1 MKRNFVCEFR
11 KYDKISTIFD
21 LIGGDL
27 EPKQTMALGFL
38 FSKSRSALNAFLKLI
53 GVKVTFDKC
62 IVDCEAKRKKKDD
75 NDRIDILLR
84 LYQDKEPVKAII
96 IEAKSV
102 KAKTSEV
109 AANNQVQKYV
119 NNGFPQLEGF
129 SNKETV
135 TLTQDVKT
143 LVEGSTSITWL
154 ELVNELSRVQGEESI
169 IKDFINYILNI
180 KGNNMKH
187 YEEEIVSIPAGN
199 SYEAVVS
206 SGIYECPV
214 EYKRNP
220 QNPLFITFREKGGG
234 AMKTLYKLLDVL
246 ELDLDDEASIEKV
259 DETSIEKVG
268 KQLNLKDRL
277 DRYKSIGTPT
287 KGVKRVYV
295 LDIDDA
301 ITLPI
306 PVTPM
311 ENNTPI
317 INYKISDFIGE
328 CNTNKGKYRIV
339 SPFKIDGHTLRA
351 PRSKRNCILKKED
364 GTLIKDF
371 SCNEGSIELN
381 KEYVYELFVQGD
393 KRSIRLNKIRLS
405 YEAGSWNMFYDY
417 KK

>member
-1 MKRNFVCEFR
+1 MKKNFVGEFR
-11 KYDKISTIFD
+11 KYDKINCTIFD

-27 EPKQTMALGFL
+27 EPKQTMALGYL

-62 IVDCEAKRKKKDD
+62 IVDCEPRRNEEDN

-84 LYQDKEPVKAII
+84 LYQDEHPVKAII

-119 NNGFPQLEGF
+119 SFPQLKDF
-129 SNKETV
+129 SNIETV
-135 TLTQDVKT
+135 TLTQVVKT

-154 ELVNELSRVQGEESI
+154 ELVNELSRVQGEEPI

-214 EYKRNP
+214 DYNTPKKA
-220 QNPLFITFREKGGG
+220 LFMTFREKDGG
-234 AMKTLYKLLDVL
+234 AMRTLYKLLDVL

-259 DETSIEKVG
+259 D

-277 DRYKSIGTPT
+277 DRYKSIGTPS
-287 KGVKRVYV
+287 KGVKKVYV
-295 LDIDDA
+295 LDVDNA

-311 ENNTPI
+311 ENNTSKI
-317 INYKISDFIGE
+317 YYKLGDFIGK
-328 CNTNKGKYRIV
+328 CNTNKGDNKDDYRIV
-339 SPFKIDGHTLRA
+339 SPFKIDGHTLSV

-364 GTLIKDF
+364 GTLVKDF

-393 KRSIRLNKIRLS
+393 KRSIRLNKIRIS
-405 YEAGSWNMFYDY
+405 YEAGSWKMFYDY

>member
-1 MKRNFVCEFR
+1 MKKNFVGEFR
-11 KYDKISTIFD
+11 KYDKINCTIFD

-27 EPKQTMALGFL
+27 EPKQTMALGYL

-62 IVDCEAKRKKKDD
+62 IVDCEPRRNEEDN

-84 LYQDKEPVKAII
+84 LYQDEHPVKAII

-119 NNGFPQLEGF
+119 SFPQLKDF
-129 SNKETV
+129 SNIETV

-143 LVEGSTSITWL
+143 LVEGSISITWL
-154 ELVNELSRVQGEESI
+154 ELVNELSRVQGEEPI

-214 EYKRNP
+214 DYNTPKKA
-220 QNPLFITFREKGGG
+220 LFMTFREKDGG
-234 AMKTLYKLLDVL
+234 AMRTLYKLLDVL

-259 DETSIEKVG
+259 D

-277 DRYKSIGTPT
+277 DRYKSIGTPS
-287 KGVKRVYV
+287 KGVKKVYV
-295 LDIDDA
+295 LDVDNA

-311 ENNTPI
+311 ENNTSKI
-317 INYKISDFIGE
+317 YYKLGDFIGK
-328 CNTNKGKYRIV
+328 CNTNKGDNKDDYRIV
-339 SPFKIDGHTLRA
+339 SPFKIDGHTLSV

-364 GTLIKDF
+364 GTLVKDF

-393 KRSIRLNKIRLS
+393 KRSIRLNKIRIS
-405 YEAGSWNMFYDY
+405 YEAGSWKMFYDY

>member
-1 MKRNFVCEFR
+1 MKKNFVGEFR
-11 KYDKISTIFD
+11 KYDKINCTIFD

-27 EPKQTMALGFL
+27 EPKQTMALGYL

-62 IVDCEAKRKKKDD
+62 IVDCEPRRNEEDN

-84 LYQDKEPVKAII
+84 LYQDEHPVKAII

-109 AANNQVQKYV
+109 VANNQVQKYV
-119 NNGFPQLEGF
+119 SFPQLKGF
-129 SNKETV
+129 SNIETV

-154 ELVNELSRVQGEESI
+154 ELVNELSRVQGEEPI

-214 EYKRNP
+214 DYNTPKKA
-220 QNPLFITFREKGGG
+220 LFMTFREKDGG
-234 AMKTLYKLLDVL
+234 AMRTLYKLLDVL

-259 DETSIEKVG
+259 D

-277 DRYKSIGTPT
+277 DRYKSIGTPS
-287 KGVKRVYV
+287 KGVKKVYV
-295 LDIDDA
+295 LDVDNA

-311 ENNTPI
+311 ENNTSKI
-317 INYKISDFIGE
+317 YYKLGDFIGK
-328 CNTNKGKYRIV
+328 CNTNKGDNKDDYRIV
-339 SPFKIDGHTLRA
+339 SPFKIDGHTLSV

-364 GTLIKDF
+364 GTLVKDF

-393 KRSIRLNKIRLS
+393 KRSIRLNKIRIS
-405 YEAGSWNMFYDY
+405 YEAGSWKMFYDY

>member
-1 MKRNFVCEFR
+1 MKKNFVGEFR
-11 KYDKISTIFD
+11 KYDKINCTIFD

-27 EPKQTMALGFL
+27 EPKQTMALGYL

-62 IVDCEAKRKKKDD
+62 IVDCEPRRNEEDN

-84 LYQDKEPVKAII
+84 LYQDEHPVKAII

-119 NNGFPQLEGF
+119 SFPQLKGF
-129 SNKETV
+129 SNIETV

-154 ELVNELSRVQGEESI
+154 ELVNELSNVQGKEPI

-180 KGNNMKH
+180 KGNMKH

-214 EYKRNP
+214 EYKRRNP

-234 AMKTLYKLLDVL
+234 AMKTLYKLFDVL
-246 ELDLDDEASIEKV
+246 ELDLDDEA
-259 DETSIEKVG
+259 SIEKVG

-277 DRYKSIGTPT
+277 DRYKSFGTPT

-328 CNTNKGKYRIV
+328 CNTNKGEYRIV
-339 SPFKIDGHTLRA
+339 SPFKIDGHTLSV

-393 KRSIRLNKIRLS
+393 KRSIRLNKIRIS
-405 YEAGSWNMFYDY
+405 YEAGSWKMFYDY

>member
-27 EPKQTMALGFL
+27 EPKQTMVLGFL

-62 IVDCEAKRKKKDD
+62 IVDCEPRRNEEDN

-84 LYQDKEPVKAII
+84 LYQDEHPVKAII

-109 AANNQVQKYV
+109 VANNQVQKYV
-119 NNGFPQLEGF
+119 SFPQLKGF
-129 SNKETV
+129 SNIETV

-154 ELVNELSRVQGEESI
+154 ELVNELSKDPQKEPI

-214 EYKRNP
+214 DYNTPKKA
-220 QNPLFITFREKGGG
+220 LFMTFREKDGG
-234 AMKTLYKLLDVL
+234 AMRTLYKLLDVL

-259 DETSIEKVG
+259 D

-277 DRYKSIGTPT
+277 DRYKSIGTPS
-287 KGVKRVYV
+287 KGVKKVYV
-295 LDIDDA
+295 LDVDNA

-311 ENNTPI
+311 ENNTSKI
-317 INYKISDFIGE
+317 YYKLGDFIGK
-328 CNTNKGKYRIV
+328 CNTNKGDNKDDYRIV
-339 SPFKIDGHTLRA
+339 SPFKIDGHTLSV

-364 GTLIKDF
+364 GTLVKDF

-393 KRSIRLNKIRLS
+393 KRSIRLNKIRIS
-405 YEAGSWNMFYDY
+405 YEAGSWKMFYDY

>member
-62 IVDCEAKRKKKDD
+62 IVDCEPRRNEEYN

-84 LYQDKEPVKAII
+84 LYQDEHPVKAII

-102 KAKTSEV
+102 KAKTSEIV
-109 AANNQVQKYV
+109 ANNQVQKYL
-119 NNGFPQLEGF
+119 NGFSQMKGF
-129 SNKETV
+129 SNIETV

-154 ELVNELSRVQGEESI
+154 ELVNELSNVQGKEPI

-180 KGNNMKH
+180 KGNMKH

-214 EYKRNP
+214 EYKRRNP

-234 AMKTLYKLLDVL
+234 AMNTLYKLLDVL

-259 DETSIEKVG
+259 DEASIEKVG

-277 DRYKSIGTPT
+277 DRYKSFGTPT

-328 CNTNKGKYRIV
+328 CNTNKGEYRIV
-339 SPFKIDGHTLRA
+339 SPFKIDGHTLSV

-371 SCNEGSIELN
+371 SCNEGSIELD
-381 KEYVYELFVQGD
+381 KECVYELFVQGD
-393 KRSIRLNKIRLS
+393 TRSIRLNKIRIS
-405 YEAGSWNMFYDY
+405 YKAGSWNMFYDY

>member
-1 MKRNFVCEFR
+1 MKKNFVGEFR
-11 KYDKISTIFD
+11 KYDKINCTIFD

-27 EPKQTMALGFL
+27 EPKQTMALGYL

-62 IVDCEAKRKKKDD
+62 IVDCEPRRNEEDN

-84 LYQDKEPVKAII
+84 LYQDEHPVKAII

-119 NNGFPQLEGF
+119 SFPQLKDF
-129 SNKETV
+129 SNIETV

-154 ELVNELSRVQGEESI
+154 ELVNELSRVQGEEPI

-214 EYKRNP
+214 DYNTPKKA
-220 QNPLFITFREKGGG
+220 LFMTFREKDGG
-234 AMKTLYKLLDVL
+234 AMRTLYKLFDVL

-259 DETSIEKVG
+259 D

-277 DRYKSIGTPT
+277 DRYKSIGTPS
-287 KGVKRVYV
+287 KGVKKVYV
-295 LDIDDA
+295 LDVDNA

-311 ENNTPI
+311 ENNTSKI
-317 INYKISDFIGE
+317 YYKLGDFIGK
-328 CNTNKGKYRIV
+328 CNTNKGDNKDDYRIV
-339 SPFKIDGHTLRA
+339 SPFKIDGHTLSV

-364 GTLIKDF
+364 GTLVKDF

-393 KRSIRLNKIRLS
+393 KRSIRLNKIRIS
-405 YEAGSWNMFYDY
+405 YEAGSWKMFYDY

>member
-27 EPKQTMALGFL
+27 EPKQTMALGYL

-62 IVDCEAKRKKKDD
+62 IVDCEAQRNEDD
-75 NDRIDILLR
+75 NNDRIDILLR
-84 LYQDKEPVKAII
+84 LYQDEHPVKAII

-119 NNGFPQLEGF
+119 SFPQLKGF
-129 SNKETV
+129 SDKDTV

-154 ELVNELSRVQGEESI
+154 ELVNELSNVQGKEPI

-180 KGNNMKH
+180 KGNMKH

-214 EYKRNP
+214 EYKRRNP

-259 DETSIEKVG
+259 DEASIEKVG
-268 KQLNLKDRL
+268 KRLNLKDRL
-277 DRYKSIGTPT
+277 DRYKSFGTLT

-328 CNTNKGKYRIV
+328 CNTNKGEYRVV
-339 SPFKIDGHTLRA
+339 SPFKIDGHTLRV
-351 PRSKRNCILKKED
+351 PRFKRNCILKKED
-364 GTLIKDF
+364 GTLIRDF
-371 SCNEGSIELN
+371 SCNEGTIELN

-393 KRSIRLNKIRLS
+393 KRSIRLNKIRLT
-405 YEAGSWNMFYDY
+405 YKAGSWNMFYDY

>member
-1 MKRNFVCEFR
+1 MKKNFVGEFR
-11 KYDKISTIFD
+11 KYDKINCTIFD

-27 EPKQTMALGFL
+27 EPKQTMALGYL
-38 FSKSRSALNAFLKLI
+38 FSKSRFALNAFLKLI

-62 IVDCEAKRKKKDD
+62 IVDCEPRRNEEDN

-84 LYQDKEPVKAII
+84 LYQDEHPVKAII

-119 NNGFPQLEGF
+119 SFPQLKDF
-129 SNKETV
+129 SNIETV

-154 ELVNELSRVQGEESI
+154 ELVNELSRVQGEEPI

-214 EYKRNP
+214 DYNTPKKA
-220 QNPLFITFREKGGG
+220 LFMTFREKDGG
-234 AMKTLYKLLDVL
+234 AMRTLYKLLDVL

-259 DETSIEKVG
+259 D

-277 DRYKSIGTPT
+277 DRYKSIGTPS
-287 KGVKRVYV
+287 KGVKKVYV
-295 LDIDDA
+295 LDVDNA

-311 ENNTPI
+311 ENNTSKI
-317 INYKISDFIGE
+317 YYKLGDFIGK
-328 CNTNKGKYRIV
+328 CNTNKGDNKDDYRIV
-339 SPFKIDGHTLRA
+339 SPFKIDGHTLSV

-364 GTLIKDF
+364 GTLVKDF

-393 KRSIRLNKIRLS
+393 KRSIRLNKIRIS
-405 YEAGSWNMFYDY
+405 YEAGSWKMFYDY

>member
-1 MKRNFVCEFR
+1 MKKNFVGEFR
-11 KYDKISTIFD
+11 KYDKINCTIFD

-27 EPKQTMALGFL
+27 EPKQTMALGYL

-62 IVDCEAKRKKKDD
+62 IVDCEPRRNEEDN

-84 LYQDKEPVKAII
+84 LYQDEHPVKAII

-119 NNGFPQLEGF
+119 SFPQLKGF
-129 SNKETV
+129 SNIETV

-154 ELVNELSRVQGEESI
+154 ELVNELSRVQGEEPI

-214 EYKRNP
+214 EYKRRNP

-259 DETSIEKVG
+259 DEASIEKVG

-277 DRYKSIGTPT
+277 DRYKSFGTPT

-328 CNTNKGKYRIV
+328 CNTNKGEYRIV
-339 SPFKIDGHTLRA
+339 SPFTIDGHTLSV

-364 GTLIKDF
+364 GTLVKDF

-393 KRSIRLNKIRLS
+393 KRSIRLNKIRIS
-405 YEAGSWNMFYDY
+405 YEAGSWKMFYDY

>member
-62 IVDCEAKRKKKDD
+62 IVDCEAQRNEDD
-75 NDRIDILLR
+75 NNDRIDILLR
-84 LYQDKEPVKAII
+84 LYQDEHPVKAII

-119 NNGFPQLEGF
+119 SFPQLKGF
-129 SNKETV
+129 SDKDTV

-154 ELVNELSRVQGEESI
+154 ELVNELSRVQGEEPI

-259 DETSIEKVG
+259 DEASIEKVG

-277 DRYKSIGTPT
+277 DRYKSFGTPT

-328 CNTNKGKYRIV
+328 CNTNKGEYRIV
-339 SPFKIDGHTLRA
+339 SPFKIDGHTLHVPNSR
-351 PRSKRNCILKKED
+351 KNCILKKED
-364 GTLIKDF
+364 GTLVKDF
-371 SCNEGSIELN
+371 SCNKEPIELN
-381 KEYVYELFVQGD
+381 KEYVYELFVQSD
-393 KRSIRLNKIRLS
+393 TRSIRLNKIRIS
-405 YEAGSWNMFYDY
+405 YEAGSWKMFYDY

>member
-1 MKRNFVCEFR
+1 MKKNFVGEFR
-11 KYDKISTIFD
+11 KYDKINCTIFD

-27 EPKQTMALGFL
+27 EPKQTMALGYL

-53 GVKVTFDKC
+53 GVKVAFDKC
-62 IVDCEAKRKKKDD
+62 IVDCEAQRKEKDN

-84 LYQDKEPVKAII
+84 LYQDEHPAKAII

-119 NNGFPQLEGF
+119 SFPQLKGF
-129 SNKETV
+129 SNIETV

-154 ELVNELSRVQGEESI
+154 ELVNELSRVQGEEPI

-180 KGNNMKH
+180 KGNMKH

-259 DETSIEKVG
+259 DEASIEKVG

-277 DRYKSIGTPT
+277 DRYKSFGTPT

-328 CNTNKGKYRIV
+328 CNTNKGEYRIV
-339 SPFKIDGHTLRA
+339 SPFKIDGHTLHVPNSR
-351 PRSKRNCILKKED
+351 KNCILKKED
-364 GTLIKDF
+364 GTLVKDF
-371 SCNEGSIELN
+371 SCNKEPIELN

-405 YEAGSWNMFYDY
+405 YEAGSWKMFYDY

>member
-1 MKRNFVCEFR
+1 MKKNFVGEFR
-11 KYDKISTIFD
+11 KYDKINCTIFD

-27 EPKQTMALGFL
+27 EPKQTMALGYL

-62 IVDCEAKRKKKDD
+62 IVDCEPRRNEEDN

-84 LYQDKEPVKAII
+84 LYQDEHPVKAII
-96 IEAKSV
+96 IEAKRV

-119 NNGFPQLEGF
+119 SFPQLKGF
-129 SNKETV
+129 SNIETV

-154 ELVNELSRVQGEESI
+154 ELVNELSRVQGEEPI

-180 KGNNMKH
+180 KGNMKH

-259 DETSIEKVG
+259 DEASIEKVG

-277 DRYKSIGTPT
+277 DRYKFFGTPT

-328 CNTNKGKYRIV
+328 CNTNKGEYRIV
-339 SPFKIDGHTLRA
+339 SPFKIDGHTLHVPNSR
-351 PRSKRNCILKKED
+351 KNCILKKED
-364 GTLIKDF
+364 GTLVKDF
-371 SCNEGSIELN
+371 SCNKEPIELN

-405 YEAGSWNMFYDY
+405 YEAGSWKMFYDY

>member
-27 EPKQTMALGFL
+27 EPKQTTALGYL
-38 FSKSRSALNAFLKLI
+38 FNKSRSALNAFLKLI

-62 IVDCEAKRKKKDD
+62 IVDCEAQCKEKD
-75 NDRIDILLR
+75 NNGRIDILLR
-84 LYQDKEPVKAII
+84 LYQDEHPVKAII

-119 NNGFPQLEGF
+119 SFPQLKGF

-143 LVEGSTSITWL
+143 LVEDSTSITWL
-154 ELVNELSRVQGEESI
+154 DLVNELSNVQGKEPI

-180 KGNNMKH
+180 KGNMKH

-259 DETSIEKVG
+259 DEASIEKVG

-277 DRYKSIGTPT
+277 DRYKSFGTPT

-328 CNTNKGKYRIV
+328 CNTNKGEYRIV
-339 SPFKIDGHTLRA
+339 SPFKIDGHTLHVPNSR
-351 PRSKRNCILKKED
+351 KNCILKKED
-364 GTLIKDF
+364 GTLVKDF
-371 SCNEGSIELN
+371 SCNKEPIELN

-393 KRSIRLNKIRLS
+393 KRSIRLNKIRIS
-405 YEAGSWNMFYDY
+405 YEAGSWKMFYDY

>member
-1 MKRNFVCEFR
+1 MKKNFVGEFR
-11 KYDKISTIFD
+11 KYDKINCTIFD

-27 EPKQTMALGFL
+27 EPKQTMALGYL

-62 IVDCEAKRKKKDD
+62 IVDCEPRRNEED
-75 NDRIDILLR
+75 NNGRIDILLR
-84 LYQDKEPVKAII
+84 LYQDEHPVKTII

-119 NNGFPQLEGF
+119 SFPQLKGF

-154 ELVNELSRVQGEESI
+154 DLVNELSNVQGKEPI

-180 KGNNMKH
+180 KGNMKH

-259 DETSIEKVG
+259 DEASIEKVG

-277 DRYKSIGTPT
+277 DRYKSFGTPT

-328 CNTNKGKYRIV
+328 CNTNKGEYRIV
-339 SPFKIDGHTLRA
+339 SPFKIDGHTLHVPNSR
-351 PRSKRNCILKKED
+351 KNCILKKED
-364 GTLIKDF
+364 GTLVKDF
-371 SCNEGSIELN
+371 SCNKEPIELN

-405 YEAGSWNMFYDY
+405 YEAGSWKMFYDY

>member
-1 MKRNFVCEFR
+1 MKKNFVGEFR

-27 EPKQTMALGFL
+27 EPKQTMALGYL

-62 IVDCEAKRKKKDD
+62 IVDCEPRRNEEDN

-84 LYQDKEPVKAII
+84 LYQDEHPVKAII

-119 NNGFPQLEGF
+119 SFPQLKDF
-129 SNKETV
+129 SNIETV

-154 ELVNELSRVQGEESI
+154 ELVNELSRVQGEEPI

-214 EYKRNP
+214 DYNTPKKA
-220 QNPLFITFREKGGG
+220 LFMTFREKDGG
-234 AMKTLYKLLDVL
+234 AMRTLYKLLDVL

-259 DETSIEKVG
+259 D

-277 DRYKSIGTPT
+277 DRYKSIGTPS
-287 KGVKRVYV
+287 KGVKKVYV
-295 LDIDDA
+295 LDVDNA

-311 ENNTPI
+311 ENNTSKI
-317 INYKISDFIGE
+317 YYKLGDFIGK
-328 CNTNKGKYRIV
+328 CNTNKGDNKDDYRIV
-339 SPFKIDGHTLRA
+339 SPFKIDGHTLSV

-364 GTLIKDF
+364 GTLVKDF

-393 KRSIRLNKIRLS
+393 KRSIRLNKIRIS
-405 YEAGSWNMFYDY
+405 YEAGSWKMFYDY

>member
-1 MKRNFVCEFR
+1 MKKNFVGEFR
-11 KYDKISTIFD
+11 KYDKINCTIFD

-27 EPKQTMALGFL
+27 EPKQTMALGYL

-62 IVDCEAKRKKKDD
+62 IVDCEPRRNEEDN

-84 LYQDKEPVKAII
+84 LYQDEHPVKAII

-102 KAKTSEV
+102 KAKISEV

-119 NNGFPQLEGF
+119 SFPQLKDF
-129 SNKETV
+129 SNIETV

-154 ELVNELSRVQGEESI
+154 ELVNELSRVQGEKPI

-214 EYKRNP
+214 DYNTPKKA
-220 QNPLFITFREKGGG
+220 LFMTFREKDGG
-234 AMKTLYKLLDVL
+234 AMRTLYKLLDVL

-259 DETSIEKVG
+259 D

-277 DRYKSIGTPT
+277 DRYKSIGTPS
-287 KGVKRVYV
+287 KGVKKVYV
-295 LDIDDA
+295 LDVDNA

-311 ENNTPI
+311 ENNTSKI
-317 INYKISDFIGE
+317 YYKLGDFIGK
-328 CNTNKGKYRIV
+328 CNTNKGDNKDDYRIV
-339 SPFKIDGHTLRA
+339 SPFKIDGHTLSV

-364 GTLIKDF
+364 GTLVKDF

-393 KRSIRLNKIRLS
+393 KRSIRLNKIRIS
-405 YEAGSWNMFYDY
+405 YEAGSWKMFYDY

>member
-1 MKRNFVCEFR
+1 MKKNFVGEFR
-11 KYDKISTIFD
+11 KYDKINCTIFD

-27 EPKQTMALGFL
+27 EPKQTMALGYL

-62 IVDCEAKRKKKDD
+62 IVDCEPRRNEEDN

-84 LYQDKEPVKAII
+84 LYQDEHPVKAII

-119 NNGFPQLEGF
+119 SFPQLKDF
-129 SNKETV
+129 SNIETV

-154 ELVNELSRVQGEESI
+154 ELVNELSRVQGEEPI

-214 EYKRNP
+214 DYNTPKKA
-220 QNPLFITFREKGGG
+220 LFMTFREKDGG
-234 AMKTLYKLLDVL
+234 AMRTLYKLLDVL

-259 DETSIEKVG
+259 D

-277 DRYKSIGTPT
+277 DRYKSIGTPS
-287 KGVKRVYV
+287 KGVKKVYV
-295 LDIDDA
+295 LDVDNA

-311 ENNTPI
+311 ENNTSKI
-317 INYKISDFIGE
+317 YYKLGDFIGK
-328 CNTNKGKYRIV
+328 CNTNKGDNKDDYRIV
-339 SPFKIDGHTLRA
+339 SPFKIDGHTLSV

-364 GTLIKDF
+364 GTLVKDF

-405 YEAGSWNMFYDY
+405 YKAGSWNMFYDY

>member
-1 MKRNFVCEFR
+1 MKKNFVGEFR
-11 KYDKISTIFD
+11 KYDKINCTIFD

-27 EPKQTMALGFL
+27 EPKQTMALGYL
-38 FSKSRSALNAFLKLI
+38 FSKSHSALNAFLKLI

-62 IVDCEAKRKKKDD
+62 IVDCEPRRNEEDN

-84 LYQDKEPVKAII
+84 LYQDEHPVKAII

-119 NNGFPQLEGF
+119 SFPQLKEF
-129 SNKETV
+129 SNIETV

-154 ELVNELSRVQGEESI
+154 ELVNELSRVQGEEPI

-214 EYKRNP
+214 DYNTPKKA
-220 QNPLFITFREKGGG
+220 LFMTFREKDGG
-234 AMKTLYKLLDVL
+234 AMRTLYKLLDVL

-259 DETSIEKVG
+259 D

-277 DRYKSIGTPT
+277 DRYKSIGTPS
-287 KGVKRVYV
+287 KGVKKVYV
-295 LDIDDA
+295 LDVDNA

-311 ENNTPI
+311 ENNTSKI
-317 INYKISDFIGE
+317 YYKLGDFIGK
-328 CNTNKGKYRIV
+328 CNTNKGDNKDDYRIV
-339 SPFKIDGHTLRA
+339 SPFKIDGHTLSV

-364 GTLIKDF
+364 GTLVKDF

-393 KRSIRLNKIRLS
+393 KRSIRLNKIRIS
-405 YEAGSWNMFYDY
+405 YEAGSWKMFYDY

>member
-1 MKRNFVCEFR
+1 MKKNFVGEFR
-11 KYDKISTIFD
+11 KYDKINCTIFD

-27 EPKQTMALGFL
+27 EPKQTMALGYL

-62 IVDCEAKRKKKDD
+62 IVDCEPRRNGEDN

-84 LYQDKEPVKAII
+84 LYQDEHPVKAII

-119 NNGFPQLEGF
+119 SFPQLKDF
-129 SNKETV
+129 SNIETV

-154 ELVNELSRVQGEESI
+154 ELVNELSRVQGEEPI

-214 EYKRNP
+214 DYNTPKKA
-220 QNPLFITFREKGGG
+220 LFMTFREKDGG
-234 AMKTLYKLLDVL
+234 AMRTLYKLLDVL

-259 DETSIEKVG
+259 D

-277 DRYKSIGTPT
+277 DRYKSIGTPS
-287 KGVKRVYV
+287 KGVKKVYV
-295 LDIDDA
+295 LDVDNA

-311 ENNTPI
+311 ENNTSKI
-317 INYKISDFIGE
+317 YYKLGDFIGK
-328 CNTNKGKYRIV
+328 CNTNKGDNKDDYRIV
-339 SPFKIDGHTLRA
+339 SPFKIDGHTLSV

-364 GTLIKDF
+364 GTLVKDF

-393 KRSIRLNKIRLS
+393 KRSIRLNKIRIS
-405 YEAGSWNMFYDY
+405 YEAGSWKMFYDY

>member
-27 EPKQTMALGFL
+27 EPKQTTALGYL
-38 FSKSRSALNAFLKLI
+38 FNKSRSALNAFLKLI

-62 IVDCEAKRKKKDD
+62 IVDCEAQCKEKD
-75 NDRIDILLR
+75 NNGRIDILLR
-84 LYQDKEPVKAII
+84 LYQDEHPVKAII

-119 NNGFPQLEGF
+119 SFPQLKGF

-154 ELVNELSRVQGEESI
+154 DLVNELSNVQGKEPI

-180 KGNNMKH
+180 KGNMKH

-259 DETSIEKVG
+259 DEASIEKVG

-277 DRYKSIGTPT
+277 DRYKSFGTPT

-328 CNTNKGKYRIV
+328 CNTNKGEYRIV
-339 SPFKIDGHTLRA
+339 SPFKIDGHTLHVPN
-351 PRSKRNCILKKED
+351 PRKNCILKKED
-364 GTLIKDF
+364 GTLVKDF
-371 SCNEGSIELN
+371 SCNKEPIELN

-393 KRSIRLNKIRLS
+393 KRSIRLNKIRIS
-405 YEAGSWNMFYDY
+405 YEAGSWKMFYDY

>member
-1 MKRNFVCEFR
+1 MKKNFVGEFR
-11 KYDKISTIFD
+11 KYDKINCTIFD

-27 EPKQTMALGFL
+27 EPKQTMALGYL

-62 IVDCEAKRKKKDD
+62 IVDCEPRRNEEDN

-84 LYQDKEPVKAII
+84 LYQDEHPVKAII

-119 NNGFPQLEGF
+119 SFPQLKDF
-129 SNKETV
+129 SNIETV

-154 ELVNELSRVQGEESI
+154 ELVNELSRVQGEEPI
-169 IKDFINYILNI
+169 FKDFINYILNI

-214 EYKRNP
+214 DYNTPKKA
-220 QNPLFITFREKGGG
+220 LFMTFREKDGG
-234 AMKTLYKLLDVL
+234 AMRTLYKLLDVL

-259 DETSIEKVG
+259 D

-277 DRYKSIGTPT
+277 DRYKSIGTPS
-287 KGVKRVYV
+287 KGVKKVYV
-295 LDIDDA
+295 LDVDNA

-311 ENNTPI
+311 ENNTSKI
-317 INYKISDFIGE
+317 YYKLGDFIGK
-328 CNTNKGKYRIV
+328 CNTNKGDNKDDYRIV
-339 SPFKIDGHTLRA
+339 SPFKIDGHTLSV

-364 GTLIKDF
+364 GTLVKDF

-393 KRSIRLNKIRLS
+393 KRSIRLNKIRIS
-405 YEAGSWNMFYDY
+405 YEAGSWKMFYDY

>member
-1 MKRNFVCEFR
+1 MKKNFVGEFR
-11 KYDKISTIFD
+11 KYDKINCTIFD

-27 EPKQTMALGFL
+27 EPKQTMALGYL

-62 IVDCEAKRKKKDD
+62 IVDCEPRRNEEDN

-84 LYQDKEPVKAII
+84 LYQDEHPVKAII

-119 NNGFPQLEGF
+119 SFPQLKDF
-129 SNKETV
+129 SNIETV

-154 ELVNELSRVQGEESI
+154 ELVNELSRFQGEEPI

-214 EYKRNP
+214 DYNTPKKA
-220 QNPLFITFREKGGG
+220 LFMTFREKDGG
-234 AMKTLYKLLDVL
+234 AMRTLYKLLDVL

-259 DETSIEKVG
+259 D

-277 DRYKSIGTPT
+277 DRYKSIGTPS
-287 KGVKRVYV
+287 KGVKKVYV
-295 LDIDDA
+295 LDVDNA

-311 ENNTPI
+311 ENNTSKI
-317 INYKISDFIGE
+317 YYKLGDFIGK
-328 CNTNKGKYRIV
+328 CNTNKGDNKDDYRIV
-339 SPFKIDGHTLRA
+339 SPFKIDGHTLSV

-364 GTLIKDF
+364 GTLVKDF

-393 KRSIRLNKIRLS
+393 KRSIRLNKIRIS
-405 YEAGSWNMFYDY
+405 YEAGSWKMFYDY

>member
-1 MKRNFVCEFR
+1 MKKNFVGEFR
-11 KYDKISTIFD
+11 KYDKINCTIFD

-27 EPKQTMALGFL
+27 EPKQTMALGYL

-62 IVDCEAKRKKKDD
+62 IVDCEPRRNEEDN

-84 LYQDKEPVKAII
+84 LYQDEHPVKAII

-119 NNGFPQLEGF
+119 SFPQLKDF
-129 SNKETV
+129 SNIETV

-143 LVEGSTSITWL
+143 LVEGSTPITWL
-154 ELVNELSRVQGEESI
+154 ELVNELSRVQGEEPI

-214 EYKRNP
+214 DYNTPKKA
-220 QNPLFITFREKGGG
+220 LFMTFREKDGG
-234 AMKTLYKLLDVL
+234 AMRTLYKLLDVL

-259 DETSIEKVG
+259 D

-277 DRYKSIGTPT
+277 DRYKSIGTPS
-287 KGVKRVYV
+287 KGVKKVYV
-295 LDIDDA
+295 LDVDNA

-311 ENNTPI
+311 ENNTSKI
-317 INYKISDFIGE
+317 YYKLGDFIGK
-328 CNTNKGKYRIV
+328 CNTNKGDNKDDYRIV
-339 SPFKIDGHTLRA
+339 SPFKIDGHTLSV

-364 GTLIKDF
+364 GTLVKDF

-393 KRSIRLNKIRLS
+393 KRSIRLNKIRIS
-405 YEAGSWNMFYDY
+405 YEAGSWKMFYDY

>member
-27 EPKQTMALGFL
+27 EPKQTTALGYL
-38 FSKSRSALNAFLKLI
+38 FNKSRSALNAFLKLI

-62 IVDCEAKRKKKDD
+62 IVDCEAQCKEKD
-75 NDRIDILLR
+75 NNGRIDILLR
-84 LYQDKEPVKAII
+84 LYQDEHPVKAII

-119 NNGFPQLEGF
+119 SFPQLKGF

-154 ELVNELSRVQGEESI
+154 DLVNELSNVQGKEPI

-180 KGNNMKH
+180 KGNMKH

-259 DETSIEKVG
+259 D

-277 DRYKSIGTPT
+277 DRYKSIGTPS
-287 KGVKRVYV
+287 KGVKKVYV
-295 LDIDDA
+295 LDVDNA

-311 ENNTPI
+311 ENNTSKI
-317 INYKISDFIGE
+317 YYKLGDFIGK
-328 CNTNKGKYRIV
+328 CNTNKGDNKDDYRIV
-339 SPFKIDGHTLRA
+339 SPFKIDGHTLSV

-364 GTLIKDF
+364 GTLVKDF

-393 KRSIRLNKIRLS
+393 KRSIRLNKIRIS
-405 YEAGSWNMFYDY
+405 YEAGSWKMFYDY

>member
-1 MKRNFVCEFR
+1 MKKNFVGEFR
-11 KYDKISTIFD
+11 KYDKINCTISY

-27 EPKQTMALGFL
+27 EPKQTMALGYL

-62 IVDCEAKRKKKDD
+62 IVDCEPRRNEEDN

-84 LYQDKEPVKAII
+84 LYQDEHPVKAII

-109 AANNQVQKYV
+109 VANNQVQKYV
-119 NNGFPQLEGF
+119 SFPQLKGF
-129 SNKETV
+129 SNIETV

-154 ELVNELSRVQGEESI
+154 ELVNELSRVQGEEPI

-214 EYKRNP
+214 DYNTPKKA
-220 QNPLFITFREKGGG
+220 LFMTFREKDGG
-234 AMKTLYKLLDVL
+234 AMRTLYKLLDVL

-259 DETSIEKVG
+259 D

-277 DRYKSIGTPT
+277 DRYKSIGTPS
-287 KGVKRVYV
+287 KGVKKVYV
-295 LDIDDA
+295 LDVDNA

-311 ENNTPI
+311 ENNTSKI
-317 INYKISDFIGE
+317 YYKLGDFIGK
-328 CNTNKGKYRIV
+328 CNTNKGDNKDDYRIV
-339 SPFKIDGHTLRA
+339 SPFKIDGHTLSV

-364 GTLIKDF
+364 GTLVKDF

-393 KRSIRLNKIRLS
+393 KRSIRLNKIRIS
-405 YEAGSWNMFYDY
+405 YEAGSWKMFYDY

>member
-1 MKRNFVCEFR
+1 MKKNFVGEFR
-11 KYDKISTIFD
+11 KYDKINCTIFD

-27 EPKQTMALGFL
+27 EPKQTMALGYL

-62 IVDCEAKRKKKDD
+62 IVDCEPRRNEEDN

-84 LYQDKEPVKAII
+84 LYQDEHPVKAII

-119 NNGFPQLEGF
+119 SFPQLKGF
-129 SNKETV
+129 SNIETV

-154 ELVNELSRVQGEESI
+154 ELVNELSRVQGEEPI

-180 KGNNMKH
+180 KGNMKH

-214 EYKRNP
+214 EYKRRNP

-259 DETSIEKVG
+259 DEASIEKVG

-277 DRYKSIGTPT
+277 DRYKSFGTPT

-328 CNTNKGKYRIV
+328 CNTNKGEYRIV
-339 SPFKIDGHTLRA
+339 SPFKIDGHTLSV

-371 SCNEGSIELN
+371 SCNEGSIELD
-381 KEYVYELFVQGD
+381 KECVYELFVQGD
-393 KRSIRLNKIRLS
+393 TRSIRLNKIRIS
-405 YEAGSWNMFYDY
+405 YEAGSWKMFYDY

>member
-1 MKRNFVCEFR
+1 MKKNFVGEFR
-11 KYDKISTIFD
+11 KYDKINCTIFD

-27 EPKQTMALGFL
+27 EPKQTMALGYL

-62 IVDCEAKRKKKDD
+62 IVDCEPRRNEEDN

-84 LYQDKEPVKAII
+84 LYQDEHPVKAII

-119 NNGFPQLEGF
+119 SFPQLKDF
-129 SNKETV
+129 SNIETV

-154 ELVNELSRVQGEESI
+154 ELVNELSRVQGEEPI

-214 EYKRNP
+214 DYNTPKKA
-220 QNPLFITFREKGGG
+220 LFMTFREKDGG
-234 AMKTLYKLLDVL
+234 AMRTLYKLLDVL

-259 DETSIEKVG
+259 D

-277 DRYKSIGTPT
+277 DRYKSIGTPS
-287 KGVKRVYV
+287 KGVKKVYV
-295 LDIDDA
+295 LDVDNA

-311 ENNTPI
+311 ENNTSKI
-317 INYKISDFIGE
+317 YYKLGDFIGK
-328 CNTNKGKYRIV
+328 CNTNKGDNKDDYRIV
-339 SPFKIDGHTLRA
+339 SPFKIDGHTLSV
-351 PRSKRNCILKKED
+351 PCSKRNCILKKED
-364 GTLIKDF
+364 GTLVKDF

-393 KRSIRLNKIRLS
+393 KRSIRLNKIRIS
-405 YEAGSWNMFYDY
+405 YEAGSWKMFYDY

>member
-1 MKRNFVCEFR
+1 MKKNFVGEFR
-11 KYDKISTIFD
+11 KYDKINCTIFD

-27 EPKQTMALGFL
+27 EPKQTMALGYL

-62 IVDCEAKRKKKDD
+62 IVDCEPRRNEEDN

-84 LYQDKEPVKAII
+84 LYQDEHPVKAII
-96 IEAKSV
+96 IEAKIV

-119 NNGFPQLEGF
+119 SFPQLKDF
-129 SNKETV
+129 SNIETV

-154 ELVNELSRVQGEESI
+154 ELVNELSRVQGEEPI

-214 EYKRNP
+214 DYNTPKKA
-220 QNPLFITFREKGGG
+220 LFMTFREKDGG
-234 AMKTLYKLLDVL
+234 AMRTLYKLLDVL

-259 DETSIEKVG
+259 D

-277 DRYKSIGTPT
+277 DRYKSIGTPS
-287 KGVKRVYV
+287 KGVKKVYV
-295 LDIDDA
+295 LDVDNA

-311 ENNTPI
+311 ENNTSKI
-317 INYKISDFIGE
+317 YYKLGDFIGK
-328 CNTNKGKYRIV
+328 CNTNKGDNKDDYRIV
-339 SPFKIDGHTLRA
+339 SPFKIDGHTLSV

-364 GTLIKDF
+364 GTLVKDF

-393 KRSIRLNKIRLS
+393 KRSIRLNKIRIS
-405 YEAGSWNMFYDY
+405 YEAGSWKMFYDY

>member
-62 IVDCEAKRKKKDD
+62 IVDCEPRRNEEDN

-84 LYQDKEPVKAII
+84 LYQDEHPVKAII

-109 AANNQVQKYV
+109 VANNQVQKYV
-119 NNGFPQLEGF
+119 SFPQLKGF
-129 SNKETV
+129 SNIETV

-154 ELVNELSRVQGEESI
+154 ELVNELSKDPQKEPI

-187 YEEEIVSIPAGN
+187 YEEEIVYIPAGN

-214 EYKRNP
+214 DYNTPKKA
-220 QNPLFITFREKGGG
+220 LFMTFREKDGG
-234 AMKTLYKLLDVL
+234 AMRTLYKLLDVL

-259 DETSIEKVG
+259 D

-277 DRYKSIGTPT
+277 DRYKSIGTPS
-287 KGVKRVYV
+287 KGVKKVYV
-295 LDIDDA
+295 LDVDNA

-311 ENNTPI
+311 ENNTSKI
-317 INYKISDFIGE
+317 YYKLGDFIGK
-328 CNTNKGKYRIV
+328 CNTNKGDNKDDYRIV
-339 SPFKIDGHTLRA
+339 SPFKIDGHTLSV

-364 GTLIKDF
+364 GTLVKDF

-393 KRSIRLNKIRLS
+393 KRSIRLNKIRIS
-405 YEAGSWNMFYDY
+405 YEAGSWKMFYDY

>member
-1 MKRNFVCEFR
+1 MKKNFVGEFR
-11 KYDKISTIFD
+11 KYDKINCTIFD

-27 EPKQTMALGFL
+27 EPKQTMALGYL

-62 IVDCEAKRKKKDD
+62 IVDCEPRRNEEDN

-84 LYQDKEPVKAII
+84 LYQDEHPVKAII

-119 NNGFPQLEGF
+119 SFPQLKDF
-129 SNKETV
+129 SNIETV

-154 ELVNELSRVQGEESI
+154 ELVNELSRVQGEEPI

-214 EYKRNP
+214 DYNTPKKA
-220 QNPLFITFREKGGG
+220 LFMTFREKDGGV
-234 AMKTLYKLLDVL
+234 MRTLYKLLDVL

-259 DETSIEKVG
+259 D

-277 DRYKSIGTPT
+277 DRYKSIGTPS
-287 KGVKRVYV
+287 KGVKKVYV
-295 LDIDDA
+295 LDVDNA

-311 ENNTPI
+311 ENNTSKI
-317 INYKISDFIGE
+317 YYKLGDFIGK
-328 CNTNKGKYRIV
+328 CNTNKGDNKDDYRIV
-339 SPFKIDGHTLRA
+339 SPFKIDGHTLSV

-364 GTLIKDF
+364 GTLVKDF

-393 KRSIRLNKIRLS
+393 KRSIRLNKIRIS
-405 YEAGSWNMFYDY
+405 YEAGSWKMFYDY

>member
-1 MKRNFVCEFR
+1 MKKNFVGEFR
-11 KYDKISTIFD
+11 KYDKINCTIFD

-27 EPKQTMALGFL
+27 EPKQTMALGYL

-62 IVDCEAKRKKKDD
+62 IVDCEPRRNEEDN

-84 LYQDKEPVKAII
+84 LYQDEHPVKAII

-119 NNGFPQLEGF
+119 SFPQLKGF
-129 SNKETV
+129 SNIETV

-154 ELVNELSRVQGEESI
+154 ELVNELSNVQGKEPI

-180 KGNNMKH
+180 KGNMKH

-214 EYKRNP
+214 EYKRRNP

-234 AMKTLYKLLDVL
+234 AMNTLYKLFDVL
-246 ELDLDDEASIEKV
+246 ELDLDDEA
-259 DETSIEKVG
+259 SIEKVG

-277 DRYKSIGTPT
+277 DRYKSFGTPT

-328 CNTNKGKYRIV
+328 CNTNKGEYRIV
-339 SPFKIDGHTLRA
+339 SPFKIDGHTLSV

-393 KRSIRLNKIRLS
+393 KRSIRLNKIRIS
-405 YEAGSWNMFYDY
+405 YEAGSWKMFYDY

>member
-1 MKRNFVCEFR
+1 MKKNFVGEFR
-11 KYDKISTIFD
+11 KYDKINCTIFD

-27 EPKQTMALGFL
+27 EPKQTMALGYL

-62 IVDCEAKRKKKDD
+62 IVDCEPRRNEEDN

-84 LYQDKEPVKAII
+84 LYQDEHPVKAII

-119 NNGFPQLEGF
+119 SFPQLKDF
-129 SNKETV
+129 SNIETV

-154 ELVNELSRVQGEESI
+154 ELVNELSRVQGEEPI

-214 EYKRNP
+214 DYNTPKKA
-220 QNPLFITFREKGGG
+220 LFMTFREKDGG
-234 AMKTLYKLLDVL
+234 AMRTLYKLLDVL

-259 DETSIEKVG
+259 D

-277 DRYKSIGTPT
+277 DRYKSIGTPSE
-287 KGVKRVYV
+287 GVKKVYV
-295 LDIDDA
+295 LDVDNA

-311 ENNTPI
+311 ENNTSKI
-317 INYKISDFIGE
+317 YYKLGDFIGK
-328 CNTNKGKYRIV
+328 CNTNKGDNKDDYRIV
-339 SPFKIDGHTLRA
+339 SPFKIDGHTLSV

-364 GTLIKDF
+364 GTLVKDF

-393 KRSIRLNKIRLS
+393 KRSIRLNKIRIS
-405 YEAGSWNMFYDY
+405 YEAGSWKMFYDY

>member
-62 IVDCEAKRKKKDD
+62 IVDCEPRRNEED
-75 NDRIDILLR
+75 NNGRIDILLR
-84 LYQDKEPVKAII
+84 LYQDEHPVKAII

-119 NNGFPQLEGF
+119 SFPQLKGF

-154 ELVNELSRVQGEESI
+154 DLVNELSNVQGKEPI

-180 KGNNMKH
+180 KGNMKH

-259 DETSIEKVG
+259 DEASIEKVG

-277 DRYKSIGTPT
+277 DRYKSFGTPT

-328 CNTNKGKYRIV
+328 RNTNKGEYRIV
-339 SPFKIDGHTLRA
+339 SPFKIDGHTLHVPNSR
-351 PRSKRNCILKKED
+351 KNCILKKED
-364 GTLIKDF
+364 GTLVKDF
-371 SCNEGSIELN
+371 SCNKEPIELN

-405 YEAGSWNMFYDY
+405 YEAGSWKMFYDY

>member
-11 KYDKISTIFD
+11 RYDKISTIFD

-27 EPKQTMALGFL
+27 EPKQTTALGYL
-38 FSKSRSALNAFLKLI
+38 FNKSRSALNAFLKLI

-62 IVDCEAKRKKKDD
+62 IVDCEAQCKEKD
-75 NDRIDILLR
+75 NNGRIDILLR
-84 LYQDKEPVKAII
+84 LYQDEHPVKAII

-119 NNGFPQLEGF
+119 SFPQLKGF

-154 ELVNELSRVQGEESI
+154 DLVNELSNVQGKEPI

-180 KGNNMKH
+180 KGNMKH

-259 DETSIEKVG
+259 DEASIEKVG

-277 DRYKSIGTPT
+277 DRYKSFGTPT

-328 CNTNKGKYRIV
+328 CNTNKGEYRIV
-339 SPFKIDGHTLRA
+339 SPFKIDGHTLSV

-371 SCNEGSIELN
+371 SCNEGSIELD
-381 KEYVYELFVQGD
+381 KECVYELFVQGD
-393 KRSIRLNKIRLS
+393 TRSIRLNKIRIS

>member
-27 EPKQTMALGFL
+27 EPKQTTALGYL
-38 FSKSRSALNAFLKLI
+38 FNKSRSALNAFLKLI

-62 IVDCEAKRKKKDD
+62 IVDCEPRRNEEDN

-84 LYQDKEPVKAII
+84 LYQDEHPVKAII

-119 NNGFPQLEGF
+119 SFPQLKDF
-129 SNKETV
+129 SNIETV

-154 ELVNELSRVQGEESI
+154 ELVNELSRVQGEEPI

-214 EYKRNP
+214 DYNTPKKA
-220 QNPLFITFREKGGG
+220 LFMTFREKDGG
-234 AMKTLYKLLDVL
+234 AMRTLYKLLDVL

-259 DETSIEKVG
+259 D

-277 DRYKSIGTPT
+277 DRYKSIGTPS
-287 KGVKRVYV
+287 KGVKKVYV
-295 LDIDDA
+295 LDVDNA

-311 ENNTPI
+311 ENNTSKI
-317 INYKISDFIGE
+317 YYKLGDFIGK
-328 CNTNKGKYRIV
+328 CNTNKGDNKDDYRIV
-339 SPFKIDGHTLRA
+339 SPFKIDGHTLSV

-364 GTLIKDF
+364 GTLVKDF

-393 KRSIRLNKIRLS
+393 KRSIRLNKIRIS
-405 YEAGSWNMFYDY
+405 YEAGSWKMFYDY

>member
-1 MKRNFVCEFR
+1 MKRNFVGEFR
-11 KYDKISTIFD
+11 KYDKINCTIFD

-27 EPKQTMALGFL
+27 EPKQTMALGYL
-38 FSKSRSALNAFLKLI
+38 FSKSRYALNAFLKLI
-53 GVKVTFDKC
+53 GVKVAFDKC
-62 IVDCEAKRKKKDD
+62 IVDCEAQRKKKDN

-109 AANNQVQKYV
+109 VANNQVQKYV
-119 NNGFPQLEGF
+119 NGF
-129 SNKETV
+129 SQMESFPNIETV

-154 ELVNELSRVQGEESI
+154 ELVNELSKDPKKEPI

-234 AMKTLYKLLDVL
+234 AMKTLYKLLDVI
-246 ELDLDDEASIEKV
+246 ELDLDDEA
-259 DETSIEKVG
+259 SIEKVG

-328 CNTNKGKYRIV
+328 CNTNKGEYRIV
-339 SPFKIDGHTLRA
+339 SPFKIDGHTLRV

-371 SCNEGSIELN
+371 SCNEGSLELN
-381 KEYVYELFVQGD
+381 KEDVYELFVQGD

>member
-1 MKRNFVCEFR
+1 MKKNFVGEFR
-11 KYDKISTIFD
+11 KYDKINCTIFD

-27 EPKQTMALGFL
+27 EPKQTMALGYL

-62 IVDCEAKRKKKDD
+62 IVDCEPRRNEEDN

-84 LYQDKEPVKAII
+84 LYQDEHPVKAII

-119 NNGFPQLEGF
+119 SFPQLKGF
-129 SNKETV
+129 SNIETV

-154 ELVNELSRVQGEESI
+154 ELVNELSRVQGEEPI

-214 EYKRNP
+214 DYNTPKKA
-220 QNPLFITFREKGGG
+220 LFMTFREKDGG
-234 AMKTLYKLLDVL
+234 AMRTLYKLLDVL
-246 ELDLDDEASIEKV
+246 EHNLDDEASIEKV
-259 DETSIEKVG
+259 D

-277 DRYKSIGTPT
+277 DRYKSIGTPS
-287 KGVKRVYV
+287 KGVKKVYV
-295 LDIDDA
+295 LDVDNA

-311 ENNTPI
+311 ENNTSKI
-317 INYKISDFIGE
+317 YYKLGDFIGK
-328 CNTNKGKYRIV
+328 CNTNKGDNKDDYRIV
-339 SPFKIDGHTLRA
+339 SPFKIDGHTLSV

-371 SCNEGSIELN
+371 SCNEGSIELD

-393 KRSIRLNKIRLS
+393 TRSIRLNKIRIS
-405 YEAGSWNMFYDY
+405 YEAGSWKMFYDY